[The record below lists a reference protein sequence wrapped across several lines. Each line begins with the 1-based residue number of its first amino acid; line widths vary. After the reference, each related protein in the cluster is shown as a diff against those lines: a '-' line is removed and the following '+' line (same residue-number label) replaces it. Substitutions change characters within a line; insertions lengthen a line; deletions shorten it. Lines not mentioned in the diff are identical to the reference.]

1 MLVKMR
7 FDGLLFVGLSLEQI
21 ADVEYHADGCTILKD
36 ESGGVQ
42 IRGKQEDLYSLL
54 YKLSVTYDLELM

>member
-1 MLVKMR
+1 MMVKMR

-42 IRGKQEDLYSLL
+42 VSGKPSDLYSLL
-54 YKLSVTYDLELM
+54 YKLTVIYDLELM

>member
-7 FDGLLFVGLSLEQI
+7 FDGLLFVGLSPEQI
-21 ADVEYHADGCTILKD
+21 ANVEYHADGCTILKD

-42 IRGKQEDLYSLL
+42 VSGKAADLYSLL
-54 YKLSVTYDLELM
+54 YKLTVIYDLELM

>member
-7 FDGLLFVGLSLEQI
+7 FDGLLFVGLSVEQVE
-21 ADVEYHADGCTILKD
+21 AVEYHADGCTILKD

-42 IRGKQEDLYSLL
+42 VRGKMADLYQLL
-54 YKLSVTYDLELM
+54 YKLSVTYDLEIV

>member
-7 FDGLLFVGLSLEQI
+7 FDGLLFVGLSLEQV

-42 IRGKQEDLYSLL
+42 VSGKMANLYELL
-54 YKLSVTYDLELM
+54 YKLTVTYDIELM